1 LHVFLFYFLVVKQKV
16 SRLRL
21 ISLFKNPVSDRE
33 EVMLPALALFEF
45 SRGRAASLLLR
56 PQELQ
61 WLHPTSTAVAKAAP
75 PSSIEGRWLQLRE
88 KWKRDSTAIE
98 ELLKLEGLT
107 KVFALVFILF
117 DVVRLF
123 IIISDAL
130 KSSSMFFC

>member
-1 LHVFLFYFLVVKQKV
+1 
-16 SRLRL
+16 
-21 ISLFKNPVSDRE
+21 
-33 EVMLPALALFEF
+33 MLPALALFEF

-107 KVFALVFILF
+107 KVFALVFISSTL
-117 DVVRLF
+117 
-123 IIISDAL
+123 SDL
-130 KSSSMFFC
+130 